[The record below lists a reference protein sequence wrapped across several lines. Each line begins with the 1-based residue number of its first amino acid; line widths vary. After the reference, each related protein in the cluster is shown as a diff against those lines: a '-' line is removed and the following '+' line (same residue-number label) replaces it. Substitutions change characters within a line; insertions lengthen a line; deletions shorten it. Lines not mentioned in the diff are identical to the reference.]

1 VSESKHPSKVGSLA
15 IDTSAVVSLFRGQKE
30 ALERL
35 NKAQEVWMSVTVL
48 GELYCGLRKCN
59 NPEKE
64 RLRIGDLR
72 ERCLIVG
79 VDEGTAIRYAEVYSN
94 LEKAGTMVP
103 INDIWIAA
111 FAMRHEMP
119 LLARDDHFGRID
131 GLDLIVL

>member
-1 VSESKHPSKVGSLA
+1 MSESIPPIKVGSLA
-15 IDTSAVVSLFRGQKE
+15 VDTSAVVSLFRGQKE
-30 ALERL
+30 ALEHF
-35 NKAQEVWMSVTVL
+35 NKAQGVWIPVTVL

-72 ERCLIVG
+72 ERCLVVG
-79 VDEGTAIRYAEVYSN
+79 VDEGTAVRYAEVYSD
-94 LEKAGTMVP
+94 LEKKGMMIP

-131 GLDLIVL
+131 GLNLIAL

>member
-1 VSESKHPSKVGSLA
+1 MSESNLSIKVGSLA
-15 IDTSAVVSLFRGQKE
+15 VDTSAVVSLFRGQKE
-30 ALERL
+30 ALEL
-35 NKAQEVWMSVTVL
+35 FNKAQEIWMSVTVL

-79 VDEGTAIRYAEVYSN
+79 VDKGTAIRYAEIYSD
-94 LEKAGTMVP
+94 LEGKGTMIP

-111 FAMRHEMP
+111 FALRHEMP
-119 LLARDDHFGRID
+119 LLARDVHFD
-131 GLDLIVL
+131 NVEGLDLIAL

>member
-1 VSESKHPSKVGSLA
+1 MPVIA
-15 IDTSAVVSLFRGQKE
+15 
-30 ALERL
+30 
-35 NKAQEVWMSVTVL
+35 L

-59 NPEKE
+59 SPEKE

-79 VDEGTAIRYAEVYSN
+79 VDEGTAIRYAEIYSD
-94 LEKAGTMVP
+94 LEKKGTMIP

-131 GLDLIVL
+131 GLDLIAL